1 MGPRIVSET
10 VALPSQRVVAFLT
23 SFALVLAV
31 FVLGA
36 ATARPAGATSTEVSV
51 TSKIN
56 AARSARG
63 VHRLATRSDLVAV
76 ARGQAKR
83 MAARNVLYH
92 NPNLAQQVRN
102 FRWAG
107 ENVGYGPDAA
117 TVHRAF
123 MASAGHR
130 RNLLDRAYTEVGV
143 GAVWAN
149 GRLWVAQVFRRPLH
163 VATASSS
170 SSRVLHYGST
180 GERVKKVQ
188 RRLGV
193 RATGWYGPVTTAKV
207 KAFQK
212 RQGWRGNGRVGPGT
226 WRALGL

>member
-1 MGPRIVSET
+1 MSNT
-10 VALPSQRVVAFLT
+10 SALPAPRLSQRAIALLT

-36 ATARPAGATSTEVSV
+36 ATAQPAGATSTESAV

-56 AARSARG
+56 SARVNHG
-63 VHRLATRSDLVAV
+63 RHRLTTRSDLVAV
-76 ARGQAKR
+76 ARGQARR

-92 NPNLAQQVRN
+92 NPSLAQQVRN
-102 FRWAG
+102 FRWVG
-107 ENVGYGPDAA
+107 ENVGYGPSVAV
-117 TVHRAF
+117 VHSAF
-123 MASAGHR
+123 MASPGHKA
-130 RNLLDRAYTEVGV
+130 NLLDRDYTEVGV

-149 GRLWVAQVFRRPLH
+149 GRVWIAEVFRKPLH
-163 VATASSS
+163 ATRASSS
-170 SSRVLHYGST
+170 SFKALHYGST
-180 GERVKKVQ
+180 GTRVQRVQ

-193 RATGWYGPVTTAKV
+193 RPTGWFGSVTAAKV
-207 KAFQK
+207 RAFQK